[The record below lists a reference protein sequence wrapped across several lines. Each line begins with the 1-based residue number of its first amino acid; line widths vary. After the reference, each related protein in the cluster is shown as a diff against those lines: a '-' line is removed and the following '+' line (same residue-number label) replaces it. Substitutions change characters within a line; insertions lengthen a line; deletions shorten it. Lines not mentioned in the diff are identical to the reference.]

1 MRNKKQSSN
10 KKNNSEHTT
19 IISSS
24 FKPCLIVLMILIVA
38 TGPTLALNL
47 PVVEIASAQQQQPEQ
62 QAQQISKEKDKNNE
76 SLTSENNKDTIK
88 DNKKE
93 VFHTLTSIS
102 SSFEGNKFSSSP
114 NNKNSNNSMHKI
126 EMIVVTLPTGQPAYK
141 MISHVKSNGSSSS
154 SSDITS
160 SSSNNIDLTSK
171 YSKLATIPGP
181 TLVFNEGD
189 YVNVNIKDKDGNLI
203 NSEEFLAS
211 QPGTFLYIDDSKSGE
226 NGLFGAVIVNPKNN
240 VNTGLIKGKI
250 EEFPLNK
257 LDKDIIMFMVGS
269 TFWGMEIDNKNDYKQ
284 SPLWTN
290 PTLTGVVDQKI
301 RFHILGVGHA
311 GNPTDHQHTFHLHA
325 HRWVDPGTNNII
337 DVKQILPG
345 KTHSFIIDVGDGVGP
360 GHWQYHCHVFAHME
374 AGMMGGF
381 NVVSGDPTINKPSE
395 AGASPYKNFAAFE
408 LTDQPAKWFTNLA
421 GDITNTG
428 TESLAVINKT
438 GSVNFM
444 MSDVSGVHTV
454 TSFVYPKGAMNMPF
468 DEITAYA
475 GGGIVKLD
483 HPGLY
488 VFGCKLHPF
497 MLGGVIADDPSTK
510 GLDLGDEITLINGV
524 TVPTSS
530 DLATRLLKA
539 FFTFTAT
546 NNWQDYTTSSSS
558 SSSSASV
565 SSYPPNSWHIS
576 YPDVDVR
583 ITNGTV
589 VNLKDTLESRYG
601 QNLTLEELN
610 NPDIPGVG
618 EVWIDTQ
625 FEKTAS
631 KSKPGTATAIN
642 ATVWEITKKVALP
655 EINMNNAHNMWTDKD
670 QNLIYATQ
678 WFDNKTSIF
687 DRNTGKLVKNIEVG
701 HDPSHVMTSTK
712 TDELMVALHG
722 EQGVALLGPK
732 GESFK
737 KVIPLQFPG
746 LDPSHPHGHW
756 MSDRYMVT
764 PDEFTGTA
772 TIYDMMENEI
782 LGKVKTG
789 HSPIAIG
796 MSPNGSKSYVADFFD
811 STISVLDTDKG
822 TLIKKINLLENYD
835 PISGNVSGPI
845 GFLPIQTPVSPDGQY
860 MVTANTGSGTITIID
875 TEKDE
880 LVKGLPC
887 SAGCHGVNF
896 GAKKDGG
903 YYAYVSSSFSNDL
916 VIVDGDPNN
925 DGDPR
930 DAEIAGRISLVGSPE
945 TQVDDNVTALPGTG
959 GMGVLPIPIVYNGWV
974 QNLPEEWKSMLTA
987 EQQNPYV
994 Q

>member
-1 MRNKKQSSN
+1 M
-10 KKNNSEHTT
+10 
-19 IISSS
+19 II
-24 FKPCLIVLMILIVA
+24 IVA
-38 TGPTLALNL
+38 TGPISAPNL
-47 PVVEIASAQQQQPEQ
+47 PVVDKVSAQQEQ
-62 QAQQISKEKDKNNE
+62 QVSKDTANNE
-76 SLTSENNKDTIK
+76 SVTLENNKNVIK

-93 VFHTLTSIS
+93 VFHTLTSIPS
-102 SSFEGNKFSSSP
+102 SPEDNDFSSLSP
-114 NNKNSNNSMHKI
+114 NHKTSNNTMHKI
-126 EMIVVTLPTGQPAYK
+126 EMVVITLPTGQPAYK
-141 MISHVKSNGSSSS
+141 MLSHVKSNGSPS
-154 SSDITS
+154 SSDMTDS
-160 SSSNNIDLTSK
+160 SSSNNIDLTPK

-181 TLVFNEGD
+181 ALVFTEGD
-189 YVNVNIKDKDGNLI
+189 YVTVNIKDTDGNLI
-203 NSEEFLAS
+203 TSEEFLAS
-211 QPGTFLYIDDSKSGE
+211 KPGTFLYIDDSKSGE

-240 VNTGLIKGKI
+240 VTTGLIKGKI
-250 EEFPLNK
+250 QEFPINK
-257 LDKDIIMFMVGS
+257 LDKDFIMFMVGS
-269 TFWGMEIDNKNDYKQ
+269 TFWGMEIDNKNNYKQ
-284 SPLWTN
+284 IPLWTN

-337 DVKQILPG
+337 DVKQIIPG
-345 KTHSFIIDVGDGVGP
+345 KTHSFLIDVGDGVGP

-374 AGMMGGF
+374 AGMMGAF
-381 NVVSGDPTINKPSE
+381 NVVSGDPAINIPSE

-408 LTDQPAKWFTNLA
+408 LTDEPGKWFTNLA

-428 TESLAVINKT
+428 TKSLAVINKT

-497 MLGGVIADDPSTK
+497 MLGGVISDDPSTE
-510 GLDLGDEITLINGV
+510 GLDLGDEITLINGI

-539 FFTFTAT
+539 FFTFTAP
-546 NNWQDYTTSSSS
+546 NNWQNYTSSSS
-558 SSSSASV
+558 SPSSPSN
-565 SSYPPNSWHIS
+565 PWHVS

-601 QNLTLEELN
+601 QNITLDKLKK
-610 NPDIPGVG
+610 PAISGVG

-631 KSKPGTATAIN
+631 KTKPGTASAVN
-642 ATVWEITKKVALP
+642 ATTWEVTKKVALP

-712 TDELMVALHG
+712 TDELMIALHG
-722 EQGVALLGPK
+722 EQGVAVLGPK
-732 GESFK
+732 GESIK
-737 KVIPLQFPG
+737 KVIPMQFPG
-746 LDPSHPHGHW
+746 QDPSHPHGHW

-772 TIYDMMENEI
+772 TIYDMMEDKI
-782 LGKVKTG
+782 AGKVKTG

-796 MSPNGSKSYVADFFD
+796 MTPDGSKSYVADFFD
-811 STISVLDTDKG
+811 STVSVLDTANG
-822 TLIKKINLLENYD
+822 TLIKTIHLLENYD
-835 PISGNVSGPI
+835 PISGNVNGPI

-860 MVTANTGSGTITIID
+860 LVTANTGSGTITIID
-875 TEKDE
+875 TETDE
-880 LVKGLPC
+880 LVKDLPC

-916 VIVDGDPNN
+916 IVVDGDPNN
-925 DGDPR
+925 DGNPS
-930 DAEIAGRISLVGSPE
+930 DAKVAGRISLIDSPE
-945 TQVDDNVTALPGTG
+945 TQVDDKVTGLYGTG
-959 GMGVLPIPIVYNGWV
+959 GMGVLPIPVVYNGWV
-974 QNLPEEWKSMLTA
+974 QNLPNDWKSLLTE
-987 EQQNPYV
+987 EQQNPGV

>member
-1 MRNKKQSSN
+1 MINNKNRITN
-10 KKNNSEHTT
+10 KNFNSKYTT
-19 IISSS
+19 IISS
-24 FKPCLIVLMILIVA
+24 FKTWIILFMIIIVVSSPISA
-38 TGPTLALNL
+38 SNL
-47 PVVEIASAQQQQPEQ
+47 SVVDIASAEQEHEQQQQH
-62 QAQQISKEKDKNNE
+62 QQISKEKENNE
-76 SLTSENNKDTIK
+76 SVTIENNKNLTK
-88 DNKKE
+88 DNREKK
-93 VFHTLTSIS
+93 VFHSIS
-102 SSFEGNKFSSSP
+102 GSFE
-114 NNKNSNNSMHKI
+114 NNTSLSMKKPTNNSVHQI

-141 MISHVKSNGSSSS
+141 LVSHVKSNNDS
-154 SSDITS
+154 SSDVTI
-160 SSSNNIDLTSK
+160 SNSNINLTPK

-181 TLVFNEGD
+181 TIVVNEGD
-189 YVNVNIKDKDGNLI
+189 QVKVTIKDKDGIVI
-203 NSEEFLAS
+203 NSEEFIAS
-211 QPGTFLYIDDSKSGE
+211 KPGTFVYIEDSKDGE
-226 NGLFGAVIVNPKNN
+226 NGLFGAVIVNP
-240 VNTGLIKGKI
+240 VNKVTKGLIKGEIQDLPLSKI
-250 EEFPLNK
+250 
-257 LDKDIIMFMVGS
+257 DKDIIMFMVGS
-269 TFWGMEIDNKNDYKQ
+269 TFWGMEIDNKNNYKQ
-284 SPLWTN
+284 NPLWTN
-290 PTLTGVVDQKI
+290 PTLSGVVDQKI

-337 DVKQILPG
+337 DVKQIIPG

-374 AGMMGGF
+374 AGMMGTLH
-381 NVVSGDPTINKPSE
+381 VVSGDPTINIPSE
-395 AGASPYKNFAAFE
+395 SGASPYKNFAAFE
-408 LTDQPAKWFTNLA
+408 LTDEPAKWFTNLA
-421 GDITNTG
+421 GDITKTG

-497 MLGGVIADDPSTK
+497 MLGAVIADDPSTE
-510 GLDLGDEITLINGV
+510 GLDLGDEITLINGI

-546 NNWQDYTTSSSS
+546 NNWQDYTSSSS
-558 SSSSASV
+558 SSSSS
-565 SSYPPNSWHIS
+565 PNPWHIS

-601 QNLTLEELN
+601 QNLTLDELN

-618 EVWIDTQ
+618 EVWINTQ

-631 KSKPGTATAIN
+631 KSKPGTASAVN
-642 ATVWEITKKVALP
+642 ATTWEVTKKVALP

-712 TDELMVALHG
+712 TDELMIALHG

-737 KVIPLQFPG
+737 KVIPMQFPG
-746 LDPSHPHGHW
+746 QDPSHPHGHW

-772 TIYDMMENEI
+772 TIYDMMEDKI
-782 LGKVKTG
+782 AGKVKTG
-789 HSPIAIG
+789 HSPIAVG
-796 MSPNGSKSYVADFFD
+796 MTPDGSKSYVADFFD
-811 STISVLDTDKG
+811 STVSVVDTAKG
-822 TLIKKINLLENYD
+822 TLIKTINLLENYD

-860 MVTANTGSGTITIID
+860 LVTANTGSGTITIID
-875 TEKDE
+875 TETDE
-880 LVKGLPC
+880 LVKDLPC

-896 GAKKDGG
+896 GAKKNGG

-925 DGDPR
+925 DGNPS
-930 DAEIAGRISLVGSPE
+930 DAAIAGRISLIGSPE
-945 TQVDDNVTALPGTG
+945 TQVDDKVTALPGTG
-959 GMGVLPIPIVYNGWV
+959 GMGVLPIPIIYNGWV
-974 QNLPEEWKSMLTA
+974 QNLPDDWKSLLTE
-987 EQQNPYV
+987 EQQNPGV